1 MNSFY
6 MQTANKAK
14 RESNKQSILHN
25 IINSIIKNYINQFK
39 QSNSI
44 MHVYSEVMKKEVI
57 GKK

>member
-14 RESNKQSILHN
+14 RESNKQLILHK

-39 QSNSI
+39 QSNPI
-44 MHVYSEVMKKEVI
+44 MHVYSEVMKK
-57 GKK
+57 